1 MNNYTDAITQALAL
15 SKSRKHEA
23 ALVLVDK
30 IDLGQLDAAQLQKLA
45 LTFSYANRPER
56 SESCWLEIEQRGEMK
71 PGYFYMLGSIQ
82 ADQEKSKEA
91 IASLEKE
98 LSHCIVSKD
107 SYYLVGT
114 VIRLTYLHSQEK
126 NISRAKQILAFIG
139 DADGDFIPE
148 LGYQTKRDLMKC
160 L

>member
-1 MNNYTDAITQALAL
+1 MNNYTDAIAQALAL

-30 IDLGQLDAAQLQKLA
+30 IDMGQLDAAQLQKLA

-56 SESCWLEIEQRGEMK
+56 SESCWLEIERRGEMK
-71 PGYFYMLGSIQ
+71 LGYFYMLGAIQ
-82 ADQEKSKEA
+82 ADQMKVQDA
-91 IASLEKE
+91 IRSLEKE
-98 LSHCIVSKD
+98 LSLCIASKE
-107 SYYLVGT
+107 SFYLVST
-114 VIRLTYLHSQEK
+114 AIRLAYLLSKEK
-126 NISRAKQILAFIG
+126 NTCRAKEILALIG

-148 LGYQTKRDLMKC
+148 LGYQTKHDLMKY